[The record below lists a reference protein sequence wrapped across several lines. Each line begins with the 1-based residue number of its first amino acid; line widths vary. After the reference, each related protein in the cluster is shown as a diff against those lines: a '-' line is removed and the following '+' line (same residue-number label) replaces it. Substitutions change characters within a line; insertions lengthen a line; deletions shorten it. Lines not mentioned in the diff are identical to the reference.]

1 MSKYGHKTL
10 WLVFKIS
17 KYCHK
22 TSWLEF
28 VLKIPYEQKIPR
40 TLIKYDK
47 NPELG
52 GDMRKK
58 IEKSPKPKR
67 EYDKNPEL
75 GGNLKKFKNHEPN
88 I

>member
-1 MSKYGHKTL
+1 M
-10 WLVFKIS
+10 
-17 KYCHK
+17 
-22 TSWLEF
+22 
-28 VLKIPYEQKIPR
+28 LKIRYEQIPR

>member
-1 MSKYGHKTL
+1 MNKT
-10 WLVFKIS
+10 
-17 KYCHK
+17 
-22 TSWLEF
+22 
-28 VLKIPYEQKIPR
+28 IPR

-47 NPELG
+47 NRESG
-52 GDMRKK
+52 GNMRKK

-67 EYDKNPEL
+67 EYDKSPKL

>member
-1 MSKYGHKTL
+1 MNK
-10 WLVFKIS
+10 
-17 KYCHK
+17 
-22 TSWLEF
+22 
-28 VLKIPYEQKIPR
+28 KIPR

-52 GDMRKK
+52 GDVRKK